1 MRACSL
7 AERFIACSVLGL
19 LGTACAA
26 TPTNHAEAPKSAVVS
41 ELGRYLPLENNTV
54 FSYES
59 YIEDTNE
66 RGLVVFEIARPRP
79 ELAELSI
86 AGQVRK
92 RYYFEPG
99 GVRSGQGGYLL
110 KSPLSVNSEWT
121 GDDGKVRVTGVAQSV
136 DVPAGKFSGCIQ
148 TVEQAQLAAATRT
161 TTTVFCPGVGI
172 TTLQIEGEQD
182 GTSVLQRLQLKS
194 FGPRFTGL

>member
-1 MRACSL
+1 LISSGGLRRGLSPSL
-7 AERFIACSVLGL
+7 LVLAFGCAPASQGKAPASPSV
-19 LGTACAA
+19 
-26 TPTNHAEAPKSAVVS
+26 AVTEV
-41 ELGRYLPLENNTV
+41 GRYLPLENNTV
-54 FSYES
+54 FSYDT

-66 RGLVVFEIARPRP
+66 HGLAVFEISRPRP

-99 GVRSGQGGYLL
+99 GVRSAQGGYLL
-110 KSPLSVNSEWT
+110 KSPLSLNSQWA
-121 GDDGKVRVTGVAQSV
+121 GDDGEVKVTSVDQSV

-148 TVEQAQLAAATRT
+148 TVEQAKLPGATRT

-172 TTLQIEGEQD
+172 TVLQIEAEQE
-182 GTSVLQRLQLKS
+182 GTSVLQRLSLKS
-194 FGPRFTGL
+194 FGPRFTGI

>member
-1 MRACSL
+1 MPVPACTWRGST
-7 AERFIACSVLGL
+7 L
-19 LGTACAA
+19 LLLFCAGCA
-26 TPTNHAEAPKSAVVS
+26 TPAARPAPAPRSETSS
-41 ELGRYLPLENNTV
+41 ELARFLPLQHNTV

-92 RYYFEPG
+92 RYYFEPD

-110 KSPLSVNSEWT
+110 KTPLAFNAEWT
-121 GDDGKVRVTGVAQSV
+121 GDDGKVRVTGVAQTV
-136 DVPAGKFSGCIQ
+136 AVPAGKFSGCLQ
-148 TVEQAQLAAATRT
+148 TVEQAQLGAARRT

-172 TTLQIEGEQD
+172 TILQIEGEQE
-182 GTSVLQRLQLKS
+182 GMSVLQRLQLKS
-194 FGPRFTGL
+194 FGPRFTGN